1 MKERLLLIK
10 NPVSGM
16 ALGKVPIET
25 IAQILSRKYDV
36 FIHITT
42 AKEDACTTVKRYGSA
57 FDVLAVSGGDG
68 TINEVL
74 QAVMTLPENERPKL
88 GIIPAGTSNLLAD
101 VVKIP
106 PNMEIAA
113 EIICDGV
120 LHGLDVGMMGG
131 YSFAT
136 AISFGCFTDTTY
148 ATPQTLK
155 NIFGYTAYVIGAVKS
170 LSELRSYNMT
180 VTIGEG
186 EEVIGGDYLLGAVTN
201 VNSVGA
207 IIKLDPSIVDYND
220 GKFEAVFI
228 RRPENI
234 AELSNIV
241 AQIFSG
247 KLDNDLIRFFQ
258 TDRVSIRINEEI
270 PWTVDG
276 EYIKDFGSVDITMYH
291 SALEVFTLSNVM
303 RERYGSAIYAPMP
316 INN

>member
-1 MKERLLLIK
+1 
-10 NPVSGM
+10 
-16 ALGKVPIET
+16 
-25 IAQILSRKYDV
+25 
-36 FIHITT
+36 
-42 AKEDACTTVKRYGSA
+42 
-57 FDVLAVSGGDG
+57 
-68 TINEVL
+68 
-74 QAVMTLPENERPKL
+74 
-88 GIIPAGTSNLLAD
+88 
-101 VVKIP
+101 
-106 PNMEIAA
+106 
-113 EIICDGV
+113 
-120 LHGLDVGMMGG
+120 
-131 YSFAT
+131 
-136 AISFGCFTDTTY
+136 
-148 ATPQTLK
+148 
-155 NIFGYTAYVIGAVKS
+155 
-170 LSELRSYNMT
+170 
-180 VTIGEG
+180 
-186 EEVIGGDYLLGAVTN
+186 LGAVTN